1 MTQSTKK
8 IGYRRKKG
16 AHKAHAAS
24 RVVPNK
30 AQHRGRS
37 SSAMVGREDDAGMG
51 GDDDAEIDDNEGDD
65 AKIDDSEDEYEEHA
79 FFPNHDLR
87 LLQGRGPKKDWDPLV
102 KLHNADVPIL
112 RLANTEIIRLRKE
125 NMRLREENIQLLK
138 ERMQDGDK
146 IRALLKNNS
155 QLLKERLQT
164 QPEPESPT
172 ADSDS

>member
-87 LLQGRGPKKDWDPLV
+87 LLQEEVGAGAEEGGEGGQEGRDSPLRGGRRLGPPPV
-102 KLHNADVPIL
+102 
-112 RLANTEIIRLRKE
+112 
-125 NMRLREENIQLLK
+125 
-138 ERMQDGDK
+138 
-146 IRALLKNNS
+146 
-155 QLLKERLQT
+155 
-164 QPEPESPT
+164 
-172 ADSDS
+172 